1 MVSTSPGASAGKA
14 DIVER
19 AVRRINRQENLIPDM
34 TYAEN
39 AAALLVYLYESGV
52 RDEDELVELALMAKG
67 KRYDPK
73 DGSFV

>member
-1 MVSTSPGASAGKA
+1 MVSASQGASANKA

-39 AAALLVYLYESGV
+39 AAALLVYLYENGV
-52 RDEDELVELALMAKG
+52 HDEEELVELALMAKG

-73 DGSFV
+73 NGNFV